1 MSLPP
6 VPREHEVFRRDSK
19 GRLANKLSW
28 PWEMFFEKVHDQ
40 GASIP
45 TTPLSASMDVQTDSD
60 SNLVSVA
67 NTGTVSN
74 VMSASPT
81 LTGTVTAAAANFS
94 GNITIGG
101 TLGVTGV
108 ATFTAQPIAST
119 LTASQ
124 AVFTDGSKGLVSNTI
139 TGTGNVMMSTSPT
152 TTGTLTAAIA
162 NFSGAVTA
170 LTINV
175 GSTIAVTGVLDED
188 DMASDSAVSLA
199 TQQSIAAFGN
209 NTFALRE
216 IYNGTFK
223 ETFDAVVTSNGTIIT
238 MSLEQQGTGDL
249 TMQFSDN
256 DTTLDCTPAATIAL
270 TAGSDTSP
278 QGNWI
283 YILQSTKALTKSTS
297 SWPTPEHIK
306 VAYFLVQSAAS
317 VQTVSGVYVNQ
328 NWNDHVKNGND
339 RGHLTHLAE
348 RMRHNGTVYFSGLDP
363 NGTDQAA
370 ATSYFDD
377 AAGSAAFFKSTA
389 GMVYQLHSHTMPAID
404 TSSTDKIHAIN
415 WSGDAYHI
423 FTDLFDI
430 VSDSAGGA
438 LNNKYFNVFFFGVA
452 NKTGEHAPIMCQ
464 LPSGSYVTETNA
476 TNDVD
481 GFDNLTMPRQFGID
495 SSTGVAICRMTFK
508 WTGGTTTL
516 THISTLDL
524 RTTDVAGGASTGGT
538 VTDFADNQFS
548 VFDEADTTKI
558 LNLDVGTLV
567 TTGNTRTLQVP
578 DSDGVIALLS
588 DLTLEDLDFAGDS
601 GTGSVD
607 LDSQSLTIAGT
618 AGEITTSGSAQTLTV
633 GLATNVTV
641 AGTLIAN
648 GLLTANEG
656 LAITDPTSAK
666 ALVTFSQTTGGL
678 TSTVGQGASSLNLI
692 ANGANGFEVD
702 TNGVAR
708 LTISSAGA
716 GAFTGTLGVTG
727 LITATA
733 GLTSLGNVLVSTVS
747 PVLILQDSNSTGA
760 AQTGFI
766 SLKDSANSETGWMG
780 YGDATTNLTIR
791 NSLGNIILN
800 STGTLITGTLG
811 VTGLITATAGLT
823 TAGGPVTLGAGDD
836 LIGSSTSDININ
848 SGGMFFSSANEQFS
862 IGDASPGTGATLQV
876 KNAANTPIVRITGAD
891 AGKAALT
898 RTMGGLEL
906 VIGGMN
912 TGSKYGRPIKFMST
926 DPQFTTES
934 PKFLAAIVNRATE
947 SYAADTDGGTALDF
961 FITPN
966 NPGTTNIPVLA
977 MTIDQD
983 KAVAIGTETPEG
995 SGLTINQGANDD
1007 IILSLKSSDVAH
1019 GMTDFAE
1026 TDSYGIINKAS
1037 ATNGG
1042 IQITSL
1048 SESPI
1053 GGSMKLHS
1061 YSNVSEGTVGIE
1073 LMAAKKNVAG
1083 ITDFDSGQLLLTVMN
1098 NATFLMVI
1106 EGGGDVGIN
1115 TVSPQYK
1122 MDVNGTFRA
1131 VGAGLFNSTLG
1142 VTGLI
1147 TATAGLTTAGG
1158 PLTLGAGD
1166 DLIGSSTSDITINT
1180 NKFTVAGATGNTIIG
1195 GTLGVTGLITA
1206 TAGLTT
1212 AGGDITLGTGDDL
1225 IGSSTSDII
1234 FNTDKF
1240 TVAGATGNT
1249 VIAGT
1254 LTCQDELIL
1263 TSKVNLG
1270 TGYVD
1275 AGTAA
1280 SNEDDVSGY
1289 ATVILTPTSGAN
1301 AFYAFT
1307 GQVEGQDILAYNNS
1321 AFTVTVRN
1329 FARTMPS
1336 SSGKLIR
1343 WDSSLSIWLETD

>member
-733 GLTSLGNVLVSTVS
+733 GLT
-747 PVLILQDSNSTGA
+747 
-760 AQTGFI
+760 
-766 SLKDSANSETGWMG
+766 
-780 YGDATTNLTIR
+780 
-791 NSLGNIILN
+791 
-800 STGTLITGTLG
+800 
-811 VTGLITATAGLT
+811 

-1158 PLTLGAGD
+1158 
-1166 DLIGSSTSDITINT
+1166 
-1180 NKFTVAGATGNTIIG
+1180 
-1195 GTLGVTGLITA
+1195 
-1206 TAGLTT
+1206 
-1212 AGGDITLGTGDDL
+1212 DITLGTGDDL
-1225 IGSSTSDII
+1225 LKGGEEGWTS
-1234 FNTDKF
+1234 N
-1240 TVAGATGNT
+1240 A
-1249 VIAGT
+1249 
-1254 LTCQDELIL
+1254 E
-1263 TSKVNLG
+1263 TSLG
-1270 TGYVD
+1270 TGAANGAAVSRD
-1275 AGTAA
+1275 GVGDKSVIVVAPTGAGTDDYYGFSGLVEKREYTIINNGSISAQIIESA
-1280 SNEDDVSGY
+1280 SSSTDFAVVSGRY
-1289 ATVILTPTSGAN
+1289 LKFI
-1301 AFYAFT
+1301 Y
-1307 GQVEGQDILAYNNS
+1307 Y
-1321 AFTVTVRN
+1321 
-1329 FARTMPS
+1329 S
-1336 SSGKLIR
+1336 SSQ
-1343 WDSSLSIWLETD
+1343 WVHP